1 MEHTK
6 GELKIEECFGQTEET
21 PCCYIKIDG
30 IVYFQTLCG
39 NDKANAERL
48 VKCWNYHEDIGFG
61 THEELIN
68 RCAEL
73 GGERD
78 IALGEFALIKKQRD
92 ALLAVCGTALKGYQH
107 ICHCCGSTLP
117 KPCSCKWEPLK
128 TMLEQAIAGEK

>member
-48 VKCWNYHEDIGFG
+48 VKCWNYHEDIGFD

-92 ALLAVCGTALKGYQH
+92 VLLAACREIMKLADKGLNLDG
-107 ICHCCGSTLP
+107 INRGIILTKIGNLA
-117 KPCSCKWEPLK
+117 E
-128 TMLEQAIAGEK
+128 EAVAGEK